1 MLAKALNCTN
11 ATGTGDF
18 CDECS
23 SCRKIGAGTHP
34 DVMTISIEDEATQ
47 IKIAQIRHVLGIL
60 NLQPLEGRN
69 KVFIIDPADLL
80 NQEAA
85 NALLKA
91 LEEPPE
97 NTSFILITV
106 NVHELLLTVRSRS
119 QVYNFTPLTLDDIRQ
134 HGVTDELTV
143 RWSQGSIG
151 RARALDVSRLKSE
164 REILLDFFETVVN
177 ATEDQFQDLLGV
189 SADLG
194 RAKQDFE
201 SRMALLAVLIADVLY
216 IQEGVPQ
223 KVVNI
228 DVQDRLMKLAE
239 RSVTERLVKMADFL
253 RFIESSLKTNV
264 NRQMLSD
271 VLAITGND
279 AASRYAAG

>member
-1 MLAKALNCTN
+1 M
-11 ATGTGDF
+11 
-18 CDECS
+18 
-23 SCRKIGAGTHP
+23 
-34 DVMTISIEDEATQ
+34 
-47 IKIAQIRHVLGIL
+47 
-60 NLQPLEGRN
+60 
-69 KVFIIDPADLL
+69 
-80 NQEAA
+80 
-85 NALLKA
+85 
-91 LEEPPE
+91 
-97 NTSFILITV
+97 
-106 NVHELLLTVRSRS
+106 
-119 QVYNFTPLTLDDIRQ
+119 
-134 HGVTDELTV
+134 TDELTV

-177 ATEDQFQDLLGV
+177 ANEDQFQDLLGV

-201 SRMALLAVLIADVLY
+201 SRMALLAVLMADVLY
-216 IQEGVPQ
+216 IKEGVPQ

-228 DVQDRLMKLAE
+228 DVQDRLTKLAE
-239 RSVTERLVKMADFL
+239 RSATERLVKMAEFL

-264 NRQMLSD
+264 NRQMLTD